1 MPFIYNE
8 NQQFNLLII
17 LLKKICKKNPYILVC
32 LGNSVYF
39 CKTIKKLIFY
49 EILNSTTSNL

>member
-17 LLKKICKKNPYILVC
+17 LLKKICKKNPYIL
-32 LGNSVYF
+32 LFLENSVYF
-39 CKTIKKLIFY
+39 CKTSLKRNKHGT
-49 EILNSTTSNL
+49 NNQRTSNL